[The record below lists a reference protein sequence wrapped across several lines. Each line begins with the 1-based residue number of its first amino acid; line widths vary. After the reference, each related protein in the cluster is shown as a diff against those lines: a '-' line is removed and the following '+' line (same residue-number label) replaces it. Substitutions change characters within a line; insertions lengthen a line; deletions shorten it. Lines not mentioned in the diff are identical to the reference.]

1 MKARHFSGLTV
12 LGLALIGCGGRQP
25 VEIDP
30 NAVSVATR
38 WNGSLSS
45 PPELAGVAQIRGSG
59 WMGADPREQGKTRA
73 QVSISNA
80 APGGRHPW
88 HVHRG
93 QCGQDQG
100 ILGPAD
106 AYEPLRVDG
115 DGKAS
120 QTAEL
125 SIPLPRSGSYF
136 INVHASANNM
146 STIVAC
152 GNLAPPAR

>member
-1 MKARHFSGLTV
+1 
-12 LGLALIGCGGRQP
+12 
-25 VEIDP
+25 
-30 NAVSVATR
+30 
-38 WNGSLSS
+38 
-45 PPELAGVAQIRGSG
+45 
-59 WMGADPREQGKTRA
+59 MGADPREQDKTRA

-80 APGGRHPW
+80 SPGGRHPW

-106 AYEPLRVDG
+106 AYEPLRVDS

-136 INVHASANNM
+136 INVHASASNM